1 MAKVRVQV
9 EILSDG
15 VSALMKS
22 AGIVAAVDSAAQRIA
37 STAGAEFSA
46 RPAQVVGDRPLALV
60 VPDGYEGRL
69 MEATDK
75 TLSKAVTACRS

>member
-15 VSALMKS
+15 VAALMKS

-37 STAGAEFSA
+37 SAAGAEFSA
-46 RPAQVVGDRPLALV
+46 KPAQVVGDRPLALV